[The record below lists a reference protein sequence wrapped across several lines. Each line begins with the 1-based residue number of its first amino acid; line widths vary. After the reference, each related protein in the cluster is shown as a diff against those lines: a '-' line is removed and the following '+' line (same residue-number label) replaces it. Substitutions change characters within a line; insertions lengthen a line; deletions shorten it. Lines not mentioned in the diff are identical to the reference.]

1 MKDKKQTSALAISQA
16 LATEGVAYAETRL
29 ALIAEKHGDQ
39 ELAVIVGKLPPADV
53 LAIVRECDSGKPSI
67 LHGFITP
74 EKFGEIIRLES
85 QYGIGQSMATS
96 YANGMISA
104 IIFGESSNQ
113 PNATPA
119 EFLRE
124 MFKSEEGTKE
134 FMKFVLPLATG
145 EDEDLTHR
153 REKIVH
159 FLKFGTYDLMSEEPD
174 GPNDNDDMS
183 WQQAIKVIRNEL
195 PDELELFI
203 IALGDYKN
211 RESFAAPKTPEQ
223 KPVATGKKQ
232 KSAL

>member
-16 LATEGVAYAETRL
+16 LATEGVAYAETHL

-39 ELAVIVGKLPPADV
+39 ELSVIVGKLPPADV

-85 QYGIGQSMATS
+85 QYGTDQSMATS

-104 IIFGESSNQ
+104 IVFGEGTAQ
-113 PNATPA
+113 ADATPA
-119 EFLRE
+119 DFLRE
-124 MFKSEEGTKE
+124 VFKSEEGTKE
-134 FMKFVLPLATG
+134 FMKFVLPFATG
-145 EDEDLTHR
+145 EDEDLAHR

-195 PDELELFI
+195 PDELELFV

-211 RESFAAPKTPEQ
+211 KESLAPKASEQ
-223 KPVATGKKQ
+223 KPVVTGKKQ